1 MNCKERSFA
10 TVCASCLLSSTEQMD
25 LRQHLLSR
33 HFNLDLHRTL
43 LDEELGVA
51 SFLLYNLSGQ
61 LVGYQQYNPRGD
73 KKVFNNK
80 LGGKYYTYR
89 KQPTVCVWGVE
100 SLYQSTGPV
109 FLTEGVFDA
118 CRMTER
124 GVGQTAFATL
134 ANDPPRDY
142 RNWLRSL
149 HRSVVVVCDND
160 AAGRKLAK
168 FGDFVEVV
176 PEGKDLGEAS
186 DDYVRYLVEK
196 YATLQTGY

>member
-1 MNCKERSFA
+1 M
-10 TVCASCLLSSTEQMD
+10 MD

-33 HFNLDLHRTL
+33 HFDLDLHRAL
-43 LDEELGVA
+43 LDEELGVVT
-51 SFLLYNLSGQ
+51 FPLYNLSGQ
-61 LVGYQQYNPRGD
+61 LVGYQQYNPLGD
-73 KKVFNNK
+73 KKVFNSK
-80 LGGKYYTYR
+80 MEGKYYTYR
-89 KQPTVCVWGVE
+89 NKGCPSVAVWGLE
-100 SLYQSTGPV
+100 SYYQSTGPV

-149 HRSVVVVCDND
+149 HRPVVVVCDND

>member
-1 MNCKERSFA
+1 MASLMSNNMVRIASVSVISRLSLDSPWMNHL
-10 TVCASCLLSSTEQMD
+10 VLSCGSSHCLPTCQNQLM
-25 LRQHLLSR
+25 H
-33 HFNLDLHRTL
+33 
-43 LDEELGVA
+43 
-51 SFLLYNLSGQ
+51 LSGQ